1 MMLKRDL
8 SNEIV
13 DTDDDDDDRIEQADD
28 NGREREMIQ

>member
-1 MMLKRDL
+1 MLKRDL